1 MDRPQ
6 VIGGG
11 DLRMFDL
18 SYLHRRHH
26 QLGDHLYH
34 LDHHVPL
41 HQQHCCRQHHQ
52 VRLALLDH
60 HVPLHRQH
68 CCRQPMMI
76 LMILRMP
83 SSTQDLFAV
92 MPQLLVTKTVMRLVT
107 KTVMP
112 LMCQLLVTKTMRHVK
127 NLMYQLLVMQRWAT
141 PPVMAPTSPHV

>member
-26 QLGDHLYH
+26 QLGD
-34 LDHHVPL
+34 
-41 HQQHCCRQHHQ
+41 HQ

-76 LMILRMP
+76 LMILRMT

-127 NLMYQLLVMQRWAT
+127 TLMYQLLVMQRWAT
-141 PPVMAPTSPHV
+141 PAIKAPTSPHV